1 MSVTAHK
8 TYATKDTV
16 VAWFLVCN
24 DTEYNR
30 SVAIIASLMCWKTTA
45 AWNKHSKYKVSAPQ
59 PTDIFGGGKMM

>member
-8 TYATKDTV
+8 AYATKDTV

-30 SVAIIASLMCWKTTA
+30 SVAIIASLMC
-45 AWNKHSKYKVSAPQ
+45 
-59 PTDIFGGGKMM
+59 